1 MIDPVHSLAFSI
13 QANRGVYAVLVGS
26 GLSRA
31 ARIPT
36 GWEITLDLLRKLA
49 ELHEENADPDPEEWY
64 RTRFKQEANYS
75 TLLDSLTKTPEERQQ
90 LLRGYMEP
98 NQSEREDG
106 DKQPTAA
113 HRAIAALAARGYIRV
128 ILTTN
133 FDRLLETALADEGV
147 MPTVLSSSDQIQGAL
162 PLIHTQCC
170 VVKLHGDYLDTRIR
184 NTPAEL
190 EKYPPELDELLDRIL
205 DEFGLV
211 VCGWSAKWDG
221 ALCSALLRSRSRRFT
236 TYWALRSEPGNEA
249 RRLMQH
255 RRAEQVKIDNA
266 DSFFEELSQCV
277 QSIEQYSK
285 PHPLSVEAAVV
296 SLKRYMSEPKFRIQF
311 SDLIH
316 ETVEQVVEATSGSDF
331 DADGVPRP
339 TSETITSRVRSYEG
353 VCSMLL
359 SLAVVGGAWAE
370 EQHYSVWQRA
380 IERLAT
386 KGFHKGYV
394 SWLEL
399 QRYRATLLL
408 YALGIAAVDANR
420 LHFLKS
426 LFYVRIL
433 EEIDD
438 DIAVVQAL
446 PPQFLFVHGF
456 NEMKKLEGM
465 ERHHLP
471 LNDWLHQALR
481 PFAKRV
487 IGDDAR
493 YDHAFDKFEMLMA
506 LNCLAQGTRLGPR
519 APLGRFVFRDRS
531 ASRVRGEIEDSIS
544 NQGAESPFVKFEICG
559 DTVEACK
566 RNLQTLYDFA
576 RSIRWR

>member
-31 ARIPT
+31 AKIPT

-49 ELHEENADPDPEEWY
+49 DLHEENADPDPEEWY

-75 TLLDSLTKTPEERQQ
+75 TLLDSLAKTPGERQQ
-90 LLRGYMEP
+90 LLRGYIEP
-98 NQSEREDG
+98 SQSEHEEG

-113 HRAIAALAARGYIRV
+113 HRAISALAARGYISV

-147 MPTVLSSSDQIQGAL
+147 MPTVLSSPDQIQGAL

-170 VVKLHGDYLDTRIR
+170 VVKLHGDYLDPRIR

-190 EKYPPELDELLDRIL
+190 EKYPPELDELLDRIF

-221 ALCSALLRSRSRRFT
+221 ALRSALLRTSSRRFT
-236 TYWALRSEPGNEA
+236 TYWALRNEPGNQA
-249 RRLMQH
+249 RRIIQH
-255 RRAEQVKIDNA
+255 RRAEQINIDSA

-285 PHPLSVEAAVV
+285 PHPLSIEAAVV

-331 DADGVPRP
+331 DVDGGPRP
-339 TSETITSRVRSYEG
+339 TTETITNRVRSYEG

-359 SLAVVGGAWAE
+359 SLAVIGGAWAE
-370 EQHYSVWQRA
+370 EQHYPVWQRA
-380 IERLAT
+380 LMRLAARRFP
-386 KGFHKGYV
+386 GGQV
-394 SWLEL
+394 LWVEL
-399 QRYRATLLL
+399 QRYPATLLL

-420 LHFLKS
+420 LSFLKS
-426 LFYVRIL
+426 LFSVRIL
-433 EEIDD
+433 EEFDD

-446 PPQFLFVHGF
+446 PPQCLFTRSV
-456 NEMKKLEGM
+456 NAMKQLEGM

-471 LNDWLHQALR
+471 LNDWLHQSLR

-487 IGDDAR
+487 IADDAR
-493 YDHAFDKFEMLMA
+493 YDYAFDKFEMLMA
-506 LNCLAQGTRLGPR
+506 LNFIAQDTRTRPS
-519 APLGRFVFRDRS
+519 APLGMFVFRDRS
-531 ASRVRGEIEDSIS
+531 ALRIREEIAESLS
-544 NQGAESPFVKFEICG
+544 NQGVESPLIKHGICG
-559 DTVEACK
+559 DTVDACE
-566 RNLQTLYDFA
+566 RNLQTLYGYA
-576 RSIRWR
+576 NSINWW

>member
-31 ARIPT
+31 AKIPT

-49 ELHEENADPDPEEWY
+49 ELYEEKADPHPEKWY
-64 RTRFKQEANYS
+64 RTRLKQEASYS
-75 TLLDSLTKTPEERQQ
+75 TLLDSLAKTPEERQQ
-90 LLRGYMEP
+90 LIRGYIEP
-98 NQSEREDG
+98 NQSEHEDG

-113 HRAIAALAARGYIRV
+113 HRAISALAARGYIRV

-147 MPTVLSSSDQIQGAL
+147 MPTILSSPDQIRGAL

-190 EKYPPELDELLDRIL
+190 EKYPPELEEFLDRIF

-211 VCGWSAKWDG
+211 VCGWSAEWDG

-236 TYWALRSEPGNEA
+236 TYWALRGKPGNKA
-249 RRLMQH
+249 RKLIQH
-255 RRAEQVKIDNA
+255 RRAEQIKIDNA

-277 QSIEQYSK
+277 QSIERYSK

-296 SLKRYMSEPKFRIQF
+296 SLKRYVSEPKFRIQF

-316 ETVEQVVEATSGSDF
+316 ETVEQVVETISGSGF
-331 DADGVPRP
+331 DLRNGPHP
-339 TSETITSRVRSYEG
+339 TTETITDRVRSYEG

-359 SLAVVGGAWAE
+359 PLAVVGGAWAE
-370 EQHYSVWQRA
+370 EQHYSVWRRA
-380 IERLAT
+380 LERLAARRFRE
-386 KGFHKGYV
+386 GLV
-394 SWLEL
+394 LWLEL
-399 QRYRATLLL
+399 QRYPATLLL

-420 LHFLKS
+420 LTFLKS
-426 LFYVRIL
+426 LFSVQIR
-433 EEIDD
+433 EEFDD
-438 DIAVVQAL
+438 DIAAVQAL
-446 PPQFLFVHGF
+446 PPQCLFARSV
-456 NEMKKLEGM
+456 NAMKQLEGM

-471 LNDWLHQALR
+471 LNDWLHQTLR
-481 PFAKRV
+481 PFAKRA
-487 IGDDAR
+487 IPDDAR
-493 YDHAFDKFEMLMA
+493 YDHAFNKFEMLVA
-506 LNCLAQGTRLGPR
+506 LNYIAQDAKNRTWV
-519 APLGRFVFRDRS
+519 PLGSFVFQDRS
-531 ASRVRGEIEDSIS
+531 SRRVRKEIVDSIS
-544 NQGAESPFVKFEICG
+544 DQGAESPFVKHGICG
-559 DTVEACK
+559 DTVEACE
-566 RNLQTLYDFA
+566 RNLQALNDFA
-576 RSIRWR
+576 NSIRSW